1 MGASNN
7 GKFPTSMSPIFAIHL
22 VSAKAEISST

>member
-7 GKFPTSMSPIFAIHL
+7 GKSPTSMSPIFAIL
-22 VSAKAEISST
+22 AAKIREMVE